1 MNQYHDTH
9 YMFFY
14 RTLPDALRGVIFD
27 ELLAA
32 SKNGEGHAYMIGF
45 WRATAKFVS
54 GVGPFGTLPREL
66 DLTRDDFNVSVLS
79 PASGWTFLVITGP
92 PVKGGLEALVAVAA
106 FTDADPTQSLKYYTC
121 EAPAMSGAPWMIGMW
136 HADSSRGNLG
146 AIDDVSITGMVD
158 FVCRHLGLLNSP
170 ELSVDSSQEEDEDE
184 FTQWAR
190 NWKKG
195 DPIPIIPP
203 GRTLKLDSFGLKPS
217 TRPKFGGERES
228 GSSTTF
234 GSGSVSIPKASG
246 PVANSMTWGDSPF
259 DIAQEAVQNLY
270 RLRSAGKT
278 AFVMSAKKASG
289 LSKTVSS
296 YVQFMWL
303 EDDALVVELQAD
315 YSYWGLSI
323 PSSAWANLEA
333 AGLARPNGKELNF
346 HLLIPAGVDPSERL
360 NVLAGVFDAFQTV
373 MRPAKKIQ
381 QSSF

>member
-1 MNQYHDTH
+1 MTQYHDTH

-14 RTLPDALRGVIFD
+14 QLLPKMLRSEIFD
-27 ELLAA
+27 ELIAV
-32 SKNGEGHAYMIGF
+32 SKAGEGHAFMIGF
-45 WRATAKFVS
+45 WRTAAKAVT
-54 GVGPFGTLPREL
+54 GVGYGRGGTLPREL
-66 DLTRDDFNVSVLS
+66 DLTRDDFSVSVLS

-106 FTDADPTQSLKYYTC
+106 FKDGESTQSLKYYTC
-121 EAPAMSGAPWMIGMW
+121 EAPAMSGAPWMVGTW

-146 AIDDVSITGMVD
+146 VIEDVSVPGMVD
-158 FVCRHLGLLNSP
+158 FVCRHLGLFGSSAPRGNSLP
-170 ELSVDSSQEEDEDE
+170 
-184 FTQWAR
+184 
-190 NWKKG
+190 NPKG
-195 DPIPIIPP
+195 DV
-203 GRTLKLDSFGLKPS
+203 
-217 TRPKFGGERES
+217 ES
-228 GSSTTF
+228 PFSKGMDTF
-234 GSGSVSIPKASG
+234 RKILETGSGTASGNGSIPKGSG
-246 PVANSMTWGDSPF
+246 PLTNSMTWGDSPSG
-259 DIAQEAVQNLY
+259 IAQEAVQNLY

-333 AGLARPNGKELNF
+333 AGLARPNGKDLNF
-346 HLLIPAGVDPSERL
+346 HLSIPAGVDPSERL
-360 NVLAGVFDAFQTV
+360 NVLEGVFDAFQTV
-373 MRPAKKIQ
+373 MRPTKKIQ

>member
-146 AIDDVSITGMVD
+146 AIDDVSNMGMVD
-158 FVCRHLGLLNSP
+158 FVCSHLGLQNS
-170 ELSVDSSQEEDEDE
+170 
-184 FTQWAR
+184 T
-190 NWKKG
+190 
-195 DPIPIIPP
+195 
-203 GRTLKLDSFGLKPS
+203 
-217 TRPKFGGERES
+217 
-228 GSSTTF
+228 GSSFDSLQQPKRASENPFSKGPDTFKDFLESTT
-234 GSGSVSIPKASG
+234 GAASRSELVSIPEGSG
-246 PVANSMTWGDSPF
+246 PLVNSMTWDNSPS
-259 DIAQEAVQNLY
+259 DLAQEAVMNLY

-278 AFVMSAKKASG
+278 AFVMSAKKVSG

-303 EDDALVVELQAD
+303 EDDALVVEIQAD

-323 PSSAWANLEA
+323 PSSAWSNLEG
-333 AGLARPNGKELNF
+333 AGLARPNGKDLNF

-381 QSSF
+381 QSNF

>member
-121 EAPAMSGAPWMIGMW
+121 EAPAMSGAPWMIGTW

-146 AIDDVSITGMVD
+146 VINDVSITGMVD
-158 FVCRHLGLLNSP
+158 FVCNHLGLQSSPAPRGNSLP
-170 ELSVDSSQEEDEDE
+170 DPRHDSENPFS
-184 FTQWAR
+184 
-190 NWKKG
+190 KG
-195 DPIPIIPP
+195 P
-203 GRTLKLDSFGLKPS
+203 GTSKTF
-217 TRPKFGGERES
+217 FES
-228 GSSTTF
+228 SSSTTS
-234 GSGSVSIPKASG
+234 GSGSVSIPKGSG

-303 EDDALVVELQAD
+303 EDGALVVELQAD

-333 AGLARPNGKELNF
+333 AGLARPNGKDLNF

>member
-1 MNQYHDTH
+1 MTQYHRTH

-14 RTLPDALRGVIFD
+14 ELLPKMLRSEMFD
-27 ELLAA
+27 EIITAA
-32 SKNGEGHAYMIGF
+32 KDGKGHAIMIGF
-45 WRATAKFVS
+45 WRTAAKIVS
-54 GVGPFGTLPREL
+54 GVGLTGTLPREL
-66 DLTRDDFNVSVLS
+66 DFTRDDFSVTLLN
-79 PASGWTFLVITGP
+79 PAKGWTFLVTTGP
-92 PVKGGLEALVAVAA
+92 PVKGGLEALVSVAA
-106 FTDADPTQSLKYYTC
+106 FKDVDPIPSLKYYTC
-121 EAPAMSGAPWMIGMW
+121 EAPAQPGSPWMIGIW
-136 HADSSRGNLG
+136 HGAFHRGNLG
-146 AIDDVSITGMVD
+146 IIYDVSITGMVD
-158 FVCRHLGLLNSP
+158 FVCNHLGLQSSPAPRGNSLP
-170 ELSVDSSQEEDEDE
+170 
-184 FTQWAR
+184 
-190 NWKKG
+190 
-195 DPIPIIPP
+195 DP
-203 GRTLKLDSFGLKPS
+203 RLDSENPFSKGPGTSKPFFDTS
-217 TRPKFGGERES
+217 
-228 GSSTTF
+228 SSTTS
-234 GSGSVSIPKASG
+234 GSGSGSIPKGSG
-246 PVANSMTWGDSPF
+246 PVTNSMTWGDSPF

-346 HLLIPAGVDPSERL
+346 HLSIPAGVDPSERL